1 MTTKELLI
9 FCGNCRVMSCCK
21 RTGVGRLNLYMC
33 VFKVTLNIF
42 GNDWPANNWVHVRK
56 VTTQAKKATL
66 TNIRALHL
74 HETQQLK
81 CSLHPDKGIS
91 NPCFHLEPSTVS
103 WHKCGEHL
111 AVIVKYFSHGPL
123 NPLCWDWCTLA
134 YKAFV
139 TVNLTHPSKVI
150 PMHHKGQASL

>member
-21 RTGVGRLNLYMC
+21 RTGVGRLNFYMC

-56 VTTQAKKATL
+56 VTTQAKKPLSQTYGLCICTRRSDSNAPCTQIKAFQ
-66 TNIRALHL
+66 TPASIWSRA
-74 HETQQLK
+74 
-81 CSLHPDKGIS
+81 
-91 NPCFHLEPSTVS
+91 VS